1 MDGQRTSY
9 RRAVRAAPAPV
20 SFNALDLLYLALLGR
35 GYEARFVATADARYL
50 LTNADDELVQNLA
63 ARMGAVLGQ
72 PTRLGLSRGY
82 AT

>member
-1 MDGQRTSY
+1 MNGRAHH
-9 RRAVRAAPAPV
+9 RRAVRASRAHTAPEPRT
-20 SFNALDLLYLALLGR
+20 LLALALLGR